1 MIIRSKIS
9 TEVLHVVFRKEDFK
23 NGRVDILNPDNFLQ
37 CSALSLK
44 EGKTF
49 RPHKHNFR
57 NRTLDMVAQESFV
70 VISGS
75 VMCVFY
81 DIDDKILETVRLN
94 PGDASFTLKGGHTY
108 RILEDSL
115 IYEMKTGPYEGQQI
129 DKTFI

>member
-1 MIIRSKIS
+1 MKIYSKIS
-9 TEVLHVVFRKEDFK
+9 GEVLHLVFRKADFK
-23 NGRVDILNPDNFLQ
+23 NGRVDIINPDNFLQ
-37 CSALSLK
+37 CSALSFE

-49 RPHKHNFR
+49 KPHKHNYR
-57 NRTLDMVAQESFV
+57 KNNRDIIAQESWI

-81 DIDDKILETVRLN
+81 DIDDTIIETVRLEA
-94 PGDASFTLKGGHTY
+94 GDASFTLKGGHTF

-115 IYEMKTGPYEGQQI
+115 IYEMKTGPYEGQLI